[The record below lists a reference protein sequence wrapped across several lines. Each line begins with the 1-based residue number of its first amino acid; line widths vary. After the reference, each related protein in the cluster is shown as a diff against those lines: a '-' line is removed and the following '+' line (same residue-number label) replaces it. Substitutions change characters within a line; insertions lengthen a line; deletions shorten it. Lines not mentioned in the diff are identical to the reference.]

1 MVNEGRRGIYEIDK
15 LAKQVWKE
23 IFFIPLFTCVRKTC
37 LNLIKEHR
45 NKKLPINTQL
55 IKNIIE
61 LYSKNFVLVN
71 ENFKNQIIELIIN
84 GSRSESINDMY
95 GQYFEIEFLQDIEDF
110 YRQQNIPSLE
120 STSMI
125 ESLTQISEYFDQEIN
140 FGKSFLPESKSTL
153 QILINKLE
161 EIFLPNHYLN
171 SIMDQMKIIVSTE
184 NSQDL
189 RVLYKL
195 VSPFPKIKDE
205 VVQLIENHIYKFGA
219 NTIERISGIS
229 IDDPKLYVET
239 IIDIHKK
246 YSDIFDVGPVFKAAL
261 DKACGKFINNNA
273 ITEKA
278 DTKTKSPELL
288 ARYCNTLLKKR
299 NKTMEE
305 INLDKKFNE
314 ILIVFNYIED
324 KDVYAKFYGKML
336 AKRLVDQL
344 SVSNDDEKLII
355 SKLKQTCGFEYT
367 SKFEQM
373 IQDIDI
379 SKTLIDQYR
388 MDCKNKN
395 LKDIVDFSVMVLR
408 SNSRSFSPLPN
419 IILPI
424 ELKATFDSFKDFYNC
439 RHNGRKLILLHQY
452 SKGEIQRF
460 FTKQKYTLQV
470 SIYQMI
476 VLLLFNE
483 ELNWTVEQIK
493 AKTQIKT
500 ELLHQ
505 VLVSLLK
512 SKILFSKEITE
523 DFQDSNIK
531 MNHKI
536 ELTEDFISENL
547 RVNLNV
553 GLKSTK
559 QKDLEYLNE
568 SIDEDRKFVIQAAIV
583 RIMKER
589 QNLKYS
595 LLIKEI
601 IEQLSL
607 RFKPKVSLIK
617 KCIDLLIEKE
627 YLQRDVNDKDILH
640 YVT

>member
-1 MVNEGRRGIYEIDK
+1 
-15 LAKQVWKE
+15 
-23 IFFIPLFTCVRKTC
+23 
-37 LNLIKEHR
+37 
-45 NKKLPINTQL
+45 
-55 IKNIIE
+55 
-61 LYSKNFVLVN
+61 
-71 ENFKNQIIELIIN
+71 
-84 GSRSESINDMY
+84 
-95 GQYFEIEFLQDIEDF
+95 
-110 YRQQNIPSLE
+110 
-120 STSMI
+120 
-125 ESLTQISEYFDQEIN
+125 
-140 FGKSFLPESKSTL
+140 
-153 QILINKLE
+153 
-161 EIFLPNHYLN
+161 
-171 SIMDQMKIIVSTE
+171 
-184 NSQDL
+184 
-189 RVLYKL
+189 
-195 VSPFPKIKDE
+195 
-205 VVQLIENHIYKFGA
+205 
-219 NTIERISGIS
+219 
-229 IDDPKLYVET
+229 
-239 IIDIHKK
+239 
-246 YSDIFDVGPVFKAAL
+246 
-261 DKACGKFINNNA
+261 
-273 ITEKA
+273 
-278 DTKTKSPELL
+278 
-288 ARYCNTLLKKR
+288 
-299 NKTMEE
+299 
-305 INLDKKFNE
+305 
-314 ILIVFNYIED
+314 
-324 KDVYAKFYGKML
+324 
-336 AKRLVDQL
+336 
-344 SVSNDDEKLII
+344 
-355 SKLKQTCGFEYT
+355 
-367 SKFEQM
+367 
-373 IQDIDI
+373 
-379 SKTLIDQYR
+379 
-388 MDCKNKN
+388 
-395 LKDIVDFSVMVLR
+395 
-408 SNSRSFSPLPN
+408 
-419 IILPI
+419 
-424 ELKATFDSFKDFYNC
+424 
-439 RHNGRKLILLHQY
+439 
-452 SKGEIQRF
+452 
-460 FTKQKYTLQV
+460 
-470 SIYQMI
+470 MI